1 MAAGGNW
8 ITAAIALVWQE
19 TEPSRS
25 STVRTA
31 RSAILLCARG
41 KKLQECTGRRDE
53 LLCCM
58 SGVHVAARQC
68 PGVVAFAGRDGSYLQ
83 FKWQS
88 SKPVTV
94 QVAIQVAISDTT
106 ALICIIRSIPLFL
119 LPVSPKRRTALL
131 LVQLTKSEVD
141 REERR

>member
-1 MAAGGNW
+1 
-8 ITAAIALVWQE
+8 
-19 TEPSRS
+19 
-25 STVRTA
+25 
-31 RSAILLCARG
+31 
-41 KKLQECTGRRDE
+41 
-53 LLCCM
+53 M

-94 QVAIQVAISDTT
+94 QVAISDTT